1 MEILDISQR
10 THNHE
15 LTQTQHKYN
24 NSLDSSGSA
33 TQVREK
39 FSSLL
44 PHSPGLWASA
54 FLKGREND
62 AVGTQQRWGSL
73 GGGGGEKFKKNE

>member
-10 THNHE
+10 MHNHQE
-15 LTQTQHKYN
+15 LTQTQHKCN
-24 NSLDSSGSA
+24 SSLDSSGSA
-33 TQVREK
+33 TQVREE

-44 PHSPGLWASA
+44 PHSSGLWASA

-62 AVGTQQRWGSL
+62 AVAS
-73 GGGGGEKFKKNE
+73 